1 MLRTQAPGG
10 CDCHRV
16 YVLFMSVSMM
26 VHVLKNGIARTKK
39 ERAAEIHATVLAA
52 TWSNSPT
59 QLLSGTALLHFA
71 VGALGQLLDLPIL
84 PKGKR
89 AQS

>member
-1 MLRTQAPGG
+1 LTN
-10 CDCHRV
+10 RV
-16 YVLFMSVSMM
+16 YVRFMSVGMM

-39 ERAAEIHATVLAA
+39 ERAAEIHATVVAA

-59 QLLSGTALLHFA
+59 QFLSGTALLHFA

-84 PKGKR
+84 AAAKAGV
-89 AQS
+89 